1 MFGITMKRP
10 QGNDITDKYFREAA
24 QYDLLSGEQTTVLM
38 KAIEEKGNKILWK
51 VFNYNPA
58 FIVNYFSKQE
68 PKTNQSEEETAQFV
82 EELFAP
88 QSKKHQAEESFY
100 AGLERLREKVSFVG
114 VYRYVS
120 EQYVKKL
127 NEQEEQTLYGST
139 AKGKIAYQRHKRTL
153 ENLQE
158 QRETLDE
165 LVSAWKEPRDTM
177 AKHNLRLVISI
188 ARRFAVITNIKLPDC
203 IQEGNEGLYRAIDG
217 FDYRR
222 GYYFSTYAGPW
233 IKQNIQRYVANNR
246 RAIRVPVHV
255 QETMHKISRMEK
267 ILRNKLQKETFSP
280 EEIAAQLLQ
289 EEAEKKINGK
299 RRNNLPKAPTAKKI
313 AEKALDIQKLQTNFY
328 EVDLTSSLEA
338 VLGEE
343 NNFTS
348 KDLLTDTNS
357 PNPEEKA
364 YHTALTERMEEALSA
379 LDPREQDIIRA
390 RFGLSNSAA
399 EPTLTEIGLK
409 HSLCRERIRQIEAD
423 ALKKLKKNKFLQEL
437 MNF

>member
-10 QGNDITDKYFREAA
+10 QGNDITDIYFREAA
-24 QYDLLSGEQTTVLM
+24 QYDRLSGEQTTVLM
-38 KAIEEKGNKILWK
+38 KAIEEKGNTILWK

-58 FIVNYFSKQE
+58 FIINYFSKQE

-82 EELFAP
+82 EELFAQ
-88 QSKKHQAEESFY
+88 QSKKRQAGESFY

-114 VYRYVS
+114 VYRYIS
-120 EQYVKKL
+120 EQYIQKH

-139 AKGKIAYQRHKRTL
+139 VKGKIAYQRQKRTL

-188 ARRFAVITNIKLPDC
+188 ARRFAAIPPIKLLDC

-222 GYYFSTYAGPW
+222 GYQFSTYAGQW

-246 RAIRVPVHV
+246 RAIRAPVHV

-289 EEAEKKINGK
+289 EEAGKKTKGKCKNGSS
-299 RRNNLPKAPTAKKI
+299 NIPTAKKI
-313 AEKALDIQKLQTNFY
+313 AEKALDIQELQTNFY
-328 EVDLTSSLEA
+328 EVDLTYSLEA

-348 KDLLTDTNS
+348 KDLLADTNS

-364 YHTALTERMEEALSA
+364 YHTTLTERMEEALSA
-379 LDPREQDIIRA
+379 LDLREQGIIRA
-390 RFGLSNSAA
+390 RFGLSNSTA
-399 EPTLTEIGLK
+399 ELTLGEIGIKYKL
-409 HSLCRERIRQIEAD
+409 SRERIRQIEAG
-423 ALKKLKKNKFLQEL
+423 ALNKLKKNKFLREL
-437 MNF
+437 MNS